1 MNYDFSTIIDR
12 SGTYSMK
19 WDVAEGEL
27 PMWVADMEFQAAPEI
42 RAAIAKRAEH
52 GVFGYT
58 VPPEAWYEAYIGWWR
73 DRHGFSMEREWLTF
87 TTGVIPAISTAV
99 RQLTAPGEGVVVLS
113 PVYNH
118 FYVSIEDNQRRAVES
133 PLICED
139 GAYRVDFDDLE
150 SRLADKANRLLVFS
164 NPHNPT
170 GNLWDRETLA
180 RVGALCD
187 RYDVPVVADEIHCD
201 LTDPGLAYVP
211 FASVSEA
218 CARRSITCIAPTKAF
233 NIAGLQT
240 AAICVPDQKLR
251 RLMKKGLDLADARMP
266 GAFAIDAA
274 IAAFTQGGPWLDA
287 LREYL
292 YENKKTVKKFL
303 KEHLPLIGVSD
314 APATYLMWLDFSCVS
329 DDGSRLCRWI
339 RQETGLYLS
348 AGEIFRGD
356 GPSHARL
363 NIACPREMLKDGLGR
378 LARGVETYRDC
389 GYDESCGGDKR

>member
-1 MNYDFSTIIDR
+1 MNYDFSEIIDR

-19 WDVAEGEL
+19 WDVADGEL

-58 VPPEAWYEAYIGWWR
+58 VPPQAWYDAYIKWWKE
-73 DRHGFSMEREWLTF
+73 RHDFVMEREWLTF
-87 TTGVIPAISTAV
+87 ATGVIPAVSTAV
-99 RQLTAPGEGVVVLS
+99 RQLTDPGDGVVVLS

-118 FYVSIEDNQRRAVES
+118 FYISIEDNQRRAVES
-133 PLICED
+133 PLIWED
-139 GAYRVDFDDLE
+139 GAYRIDFDDLE
-150 SRLADKANRLLVFS
+150 ARLAEETNRLLIFS

-170 GNLWDRETLA
+170 GNLWDRETLV
-180 RVGALCD
+180 RVGELCG

-211 FASVSEA
+211 FALVSET
-218 CARRSITCIAPTKAF
+218 CARISITCIAPTKAF

-240 AAICVPDQKLR
+240 AAVCVPDQRLR

-266 GAFAIDAA
+266 GAFAVDAA
-274 IAAFTQGGPWLDA
+274 IAAFTEGGPWLDA

-292 YENKKTVKKFL
+292 AGNKAVVKAFL
-303 KEHLPLIGVSD
+303 RDQLPQVSVSD
-314 APATYLMWLDFSCVS
+314 APATYLMWLDLSRAAE
-329 DDGSRLCRWI
+329 DGSDLCRFI

-348 AGEIFRGD
+348 AGEIFRGN
-356 GPSHARL
+356 GPSFARL
-363 NIACPREMLKDGLGR
+363 NIACPRAMLEDGLER
-378 LARGVETYRDC
+378 LKRGVENYKGRR
-389 GYDESCGGDKR
+389 GDRK